1 MHRETNLTLKTSLR
15 ARRPGFV
22 LAGTAL
28 LLLCLPS
35 CPAWAQFSG
44 PALSSN
50 AQVNLP
56 ITPTTDPAIL
66 YPAGRDVRLMHG
78 DLIVVHLYA
87 TADYAPSVRVGLDGS
102 IQLPLV
108 GVVHVEGLTLAEAE
122 RLIAKRLEEAGMY
135 RNPQVTITIT
145 ESPNQV
151 VTLTGEMHGV
161 LPIAGAKRLYDVLS
175 AGGGLPATAS
185 HMITIDRPGI
195 PNPIVVDL
203 GNNPATSN
211 RANVPVFPG
220 DTIVVSNAGVVYLL
234 GAFKVSTAVPL
245 KQNTP
250 LTLMQAAALGGGPG
264 YEASLSD
271 LKIIRTEGNQR
282 TVVKVNIKK
291 VMEGKSPDPVLQSDD
306 ILFLPT
312 NTMKAAIKSGG
323 VGTLIGLASILV
335 FAAKQ

>member
-1 MHRETNLTLKTSLR
+1 MRQETTNR
-15 ARRPGFV
+15 ASKRLSRRTAFA
-22 LAGTAL
+22 LNGTAV
-28 LLLCLPS
+28 LLLCLS
-35 CPAWAQFSG
+35 SGAALAQFSG
-44 PALSSN
+44 PALGSN

-66 YPAGRDVRLMHG
+66 YPEGRDVRLLHG

-87 TADYAPSVRVGLDGS
+87 TPDYAPTVRVGLDGS

-122 RLIAKRLEEAGMY
+122 RLIARRLEDAGMY

-145 ESPNQV
+145 EAPNQV

-161 LPIAGAKRLYDVLS
+161 LPIAGAKRLYDILS
-175 AGGGLPATAS
+175 AGGGLPSTAS
-185 HMITIDRPGI
+185 HIITIDRPGV
-195 PNPIVVDL
+195 PNPIVIDL
-203 GNNPATSN
+203 GNNPATSS

-220 DTIVVSNAGVVYLL
+220 DTIVVSSAGVVYLL
-234 GAFKVSTAVPL
+234 GAFKASTAVPL

-264 YEASLSD
+264 YEASLGD

-291 VMEGKSPDPVLQSDD
+291 VMEGKAPDPILQSDD
-306 ILFLPT
+306 IVFLPT
-312 NTMKAAIKSGG
+312 STMKAAIKSGG
-323 VGTLIGLASILV
+323 VSTLVGLASILV
-335 FAAKQ
+335 FAVKQ